1 MKSRSPAHAAF
12 GRAVRELREER
23 GISQEAFALQCG
35 MDRAHYGGTERGE
48 RNPSLT
54 GVFKIASALGVPPS
68 EIHVRAE
75 QLLGRPRWSAARSQ
89 RLSRSARR
97 GGPA

>member
-1 MKSRSPAHAAF
+1 MLWTITRPSDRIAHVRPRSRAHAAF

-23 GISQEAFALQCG
+23 GISQEAFALKCG

-54 GVFKIASALGVPPS
+54 GVFKIASALGVPAS
-68 EIHVRAE
+68 EIHARAE
-75 QLLGRPRWSAARSQ
+75 RLLAQLR
-89 RLSRSARR
+89 
-97 GGPA
+97 